1 MKSKGIL
8 LIWINMVLVLNMNE
22 VKSAIAGL
30 AAFILIP
37 DDAIYVMYAVL
48 LANVG
53 IFALMDRLLM
63 AAFQRRSGP
72 YNIGWFGLLQPII
85 DGIKL
90 IKKEWIIVQQ
100 YNSIIWL
107 SSPVFL
113 FVFVLVVWSV
123 IIYNYKVKLCDFI
136 FSIVFQLVINTVDV
150 LFLCLLGF
158 AGNSKYS
165 LIGCIRS
172 AAQVLS

>member
-1 MKSKGIL
+1 MTQKVDLHLLSKNEENCKLFFGVKNVDLKMIYFL
-8 LIWINMVLVLNMNE
+8 LGTV
-22 VKSAIAGL
+22 GL
-30 AAFILIP
+30 
-37 DDAIYVMYAVL
+37 
-48 LANVG
+48 
-53 IFALMDRLLM
+53 FALMDRLVM
-63 AAFQRRSGP
+63 GAFQRRSGP
-72 YNIGWFGLLQPII
+72 YSIGWFGLLQPII